1 MKHKLLISIAT
12 ISGIVVFTA
21 FISLFIY
28 GAGGRPTLSVALI
41 GNKIENSIATADGK
55 TVEDVLRNRGVANT
69 VWSVQNGDW
78 LGFEGKAFA
87 SCFMRDGT
95 TEVFVWQWDS
105 AWPHALALT
114 PNTALTVPRMDP
126 GVELTPYG
134 QSSLWSGRPGKEKYF
149 KKE

>member
-1 MKHKLLISIAT
+1 MNHKLRISIAT
-12 ISGIVVFTA
+12 ISGIAVLSA

-28 GAGGRPTLSVALI
+28 VAGGRPTLSVALI
-41 GNKIENSIATADGK
+41 GNKIENSIATANGE
-55 TVEDVLRNRGVANT
+55 TVEEVLKNRGVVNT
-69 VWSVQNGDW
+69 IWTVHNGDW
-78 LGFEGKAFA
+78 RGFEGKAFA
-87 SCFMRDGT
+87 SCFMHDGT

-114 PNTALTVPRMDP
+114 PNTANLFPLMDP

-134 QSSLWSGRPGKEKYF
+134 QSSLWSGRSGREEYF